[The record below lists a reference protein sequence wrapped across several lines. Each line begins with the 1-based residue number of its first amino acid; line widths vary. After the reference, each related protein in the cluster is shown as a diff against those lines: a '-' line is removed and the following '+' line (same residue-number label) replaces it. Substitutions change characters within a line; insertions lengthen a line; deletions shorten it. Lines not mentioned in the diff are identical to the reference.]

1 MRREGALAP
10 GPTKTFRGLV
20 NSRGNHA
27 CRGWALSS
35 WHCLSMGSLGSWVE
49 AREIQ
54 QLCSVWF
61 WLQEASEQLVLGCLH
76 QSWGLQAPRG
86 AQGGACQG

>member
-35 WHCLSMGSLGSWVE
+35 WHCLSMGSLGS
-49 AREIQ
+49 
-54 QLCSVWF
+54 
-61 WLQEASEQLVLGCLH
+61 
-76 QSWGLQAPRG
+76 
-86 AQGGACQG
+86 